1 MWTNGTGGRFP
12 EPVPDL
18 VVEGLHLTRLD
29 DVGVIA
35 EAVEQLRSV
44 GLRVDRVQ
52 FVALD
57 EDVVLVAV
65 DDGPGDIRARTDRMN
80 VCSRGARPD
89 PGQRSERP
97 EVRERV
103 VVAVRLA
110 VDVGSVVV
118 NTSFAAH
125 ERRITAA
132 SHRALVLFDCSIG
145 VHGPGKRIELGRRPD
160 RDQHLTGL
168 DRRIR

>member
-1 MWTNGTGGRFP
+1 MHVG
-12 EPVPDL
+12 PV
-18 VVEGLHLTRLD
+18 
-29 DVGVIA
+29 
-35 EAVEQLRSV
+35 
-44 GLRVDRVQ
+44 
-52 FVALD
+52 
-57 EDVVLVAV
+57 
-65 DDGPGDIRARTDRMN
+65 
-80 VCSRGARPD
+80 GAGPD
-89 PGQRSERP
+89 PGQRTERT
-97 EVRERV
+97 EVGERV
-103 VVAVRLA
+103 VVAVGLG

-132 SHRALVLFDCSIG
+132 SHRVLVLFDCSFG